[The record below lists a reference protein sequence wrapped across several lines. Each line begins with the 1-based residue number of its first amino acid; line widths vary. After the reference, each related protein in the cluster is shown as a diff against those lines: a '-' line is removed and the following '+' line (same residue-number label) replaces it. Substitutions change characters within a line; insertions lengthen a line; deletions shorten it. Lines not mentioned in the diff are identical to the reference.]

1 MQHVENLI
9 TRYPQLKD
17 CVPAIEEI
25 ICAIVTAHKQGGKVL
40 LCGNGGSA
48 ADCEHISGEL
58 LKGFLSKRKIG
69 ETEYP
74 DLTDP
79 FLRENLQKG
88 VSAIPLGSLSALY
101 TAFCNDVSP
110 ELTFA
115 QLVFALGRKEDV
127 FLGISTSGNA
137 KNVAVAAETANAL
150 GMKTFGL
157 TGAKESKLS
166 ALCQTTVQVPET
178 ETYKVQE
185 LHLPVYH
192 AICAEVERRVFE
204 NNEN

>member
-1 MQHVENLI
+1 MNHVENLV

-17 CVPAIEEI
+17 CAPAIEQIVCEI
-25 ICAIVTAHKQGGKVL
+25 VAAHKNGGKVL

-69 ETEYP
+69 ENEYP
-74 DLTDP
+74 ALSGE
-79 FLRENLQKG
+79 LRENLQKAIP
-88 VSAIPLGSLSALY
+88 AIPLGSLSALY

-115 QLVFALGRKEDV
+115 QLVFAFGKKEDV
-127 FLGISTSGNA
+127 FIGISTSGNA
-137 KNVAVAAETANAL
+137 KNVAAAAETANAL
-150 GMKTFGL
+150 GIKTVAL
-157 TGAKESKLS
+157 TGARESNLS
-166 ALCQTTVQVPET
+166 ALCQITVQVPET
-178 ETYKVQE
+178 ETYKIQE

-204 NNEN
+204 N